1 MARRGRKVRDHD
13 TGELVGHSGPASVFL
28 HDSLIVI
35 RTTSGRRLV
44 YSSPDAVTMAE
55 IVSLRDPEL
64 AAHLKTAIG
73 LARDNRAGHRGIGT
87 VA

>member
-13 TGELVGHSGPASVFL
+13 TGKLIGHSGPASVFL
-28 HDSLIVI
+28 HDFLIVI

-44 YSSPDAVTMAE
+44 YSSPEAETMAE
-55 IVSLRDPEL
+55 IVSMRDPVL
-64 AAHLKTAIG
+64 ASYLKAAIAG
-73 LARDNRAGHRGIGT
+73 ARDNRAGHRGIGP